1 MVELYMVGRA
11 GGSIRSRTLRFA
23 TTCRVALAGRSLKRR
38 REAVKQLVRIAV
50 PVVLAALLSPLF
62 AYAQAYPSK
71 PVRVI
76 IVFPP
81 GGSNDVTG
89 RIVFQKLS
97 EQLGQQFVID
107 NRGGAA
113 GTIGAAV
120 VATSPPDGY
129 TLMVQST
136 THIANAH
143 LYKKLPY
150 DTLGDFIGV
159 TTMARQVGILVVHPS
174 MPVKTTKELIALAKK
189 RPGDIIY
196 GSAGSGSFVHLTMAL
211 LNSMTGTT
219 MVHVP
224 YKGGGPLG
232 IAILSGEIQTYIATI
247 GSVFTHLQNKR
258 VRPLG
263 VTSDKRT
270 TQFPDV
276 PAIAEAVPGYEFTA
290 WVGCFVPKGTPKP
303 IVDKLN
309 AELRKALAD
318 PGVASKLSAQTLDP
332 LPMTPEEFA
341 RRLRSDYD
349 KYEKVVRISG
359 AKLD

>member
-1 MVELYMVGRA
+1 MRRYLSTA
-11 GGSIRSRTLRFA
+11 
-23 TTCRVALAGRSLKRR
+23 AL
-38 REAVKQLVRIAV
+38 
-50 PVVLAALLSPLF
+50 VVLAALFAPLLAF
-62 AYAQAYPSK
+62 AQAYPAK

-89 RIVFQKLS
+89 RIVFSKMN
-97 EQLGQQFVID
+97 EIVGQQFVID

-120 VATSPPDGY
+120 VAQSPADGY
-129 TLMVQST
+129 TIMVQSA

-150 DTLGDFIGV
+150 DTLGDFIGI
-159 TTMARQVGILVVHPS
+159 TTLARQVGILVVHPS
-174 MPVKTTKELIALAKK
+174 MPVKTTQEFIALAKK
-189 RPGDIIY
+189 RPGEIVY

-211 LNSMTGTT
+211 LNSMTGTK

-224 YKGGGPLG
+224 YKGGGPVN
-232 IAILSGEIQTYIATI
+232 IAIVSGEIQTFIATI

-290 WVGCFVPKGTPKP
+290 WIGCFAPKGTPKP
-303 IVDKLN
+303 IIDKLN

-332 LPMTPEEFA
+332 MPMSPDEFA
-341 RRLRSDYD
+341 ARMRSDYD
-349 KYEKVVRISG
+349 KYEKVIKISG
-359 AKLD
+359 ARID

>member
-1 MVELYMVGRA
+1 MKRL
-11 GGSIRSRTLRFA
+11 IRIA
-23 TTCRVALAGRSLKRR
+23 IPVALA
-38 REAVKQLVRIAV
+38 V
-50 PVVLAALLSPLF
+50 LF
-62 AYAQAYPSK
+62 APLPAFAQAYPAK

-81 GGSNDVTG
+81 GGSNDVTA
-89 RIVFQKLS
+89 RIVFQRMS
-97 EQLGQQFVID
+97 EMLGQQFVLD

-113 GTIGAAV
+113 GTIGSEV
-120 VATSPPDGY
+120 VANSPADGY
-129 TLMVQST
+129 TIMVQST

-150 DTLGDFIGV
+150 DVLKDFIGI
-159 TTMARQVGILVVHPS
+159 TTLARQVGILVVHPS
-174 MPVKTTKELIALAKK
+174 MPVRTTQELIALAKK
-189 RPGDIIY
+189 RPDEIIY
-196 GSAGSGSFVHLTMAL
+196 GSAGNGSYVHLTMAL
-211 LNSMTGTT
+211 FNSMTGTQ

-232 IAILSGEIQTYIATI
+232 TAMLSGEIQVWFATI
-247 GSVFTHLQNKR
+247 GSVYNHLQNKR

-263 VTSDKRT
+263 VSSEKRT

-290 WVGCFVPKGTPKP
+290 WIGCFAPKGTPRA

-309 AELRKALAD
+309 ADLRKALAD

-332 LPMTPEEFA
+332 MPMSPEEFA
-341 RRLRSDYD
+341 ARMRSDYD

-359 AKLD
+359 AKID

>member
-1 MVELYMVGRA
+1 MKRLP
-11 GGSIRSRTLRFA
+11 RFA
-23 TTCRVALAGRSLKRR
+23 AAVILGTLFFPLLA
-38 REAVKQLVRIAV
+38 
-50 PVVLAALLSPLF
+50 F
-62 AYAQAYPSK
+62 AQAYPTK

-89 RIVFQKLS
+89 RIVFNKMN
-97 EQLGQQFVID
+97 EITGQQFVID

-120 VATSPPDGY
+120 VAQSPADGY

-150 DTLGDFIGV
+150 DTLGDFIGI
-159 TTMARQVGILVVHPS
+159 TTLARQVGILVVHPS
-174 MPVKTTKELIALAKK
+174 MPVTTTKELIALARK
-189 RPGDIIY
+189 RPDEVIY
-196 GSAGSGSFVHLTMAL
+196 GSAGNGSFVHLTMAL
-211 LNSMTGTT
+211 FNFMTGTK

-224 YKGGGPLG
+224 YKGGGPLS
-232 IAILSGEIQTYIATI
+232 IAIVAGEVQTNINTI
-247 GSVFTHLQNKR
+247 GSVFPHLKSKKL
-258 VRPLG
+258 RPLG

-290 WVGCFVPKGTPKP
+290 WIGCFVPKGTPRA

-309 AELRKALAD
+309 ADLRKALAD
-318 PGVASKLSAQTLDP
+318 PAVASKLSEQTLDP
-332 LPMTPEEFA
+332 MPMSPEEFA
-341 RRLRSDYD
+341 ARMKSDYG
-349 KYEKVVRISG
+349 KYEKVVKISG
-359 AKLD
+359 AKIE